1 MKIRSA
7 IFSFAAVLGVGCAR
21 APSTTVRP
29 VRTPLQALR
38 WSIDSLVNQP
48 QFARTNLGF
57 LIIDPTTG
65 DTLYSHNAG
74 KLFVP
79 ASNQKI
85 LTSTVA
91 LAQLGANYRFR
102 TTFVT
107 HGKVTNGVLDG
118 DLIVI
123 GRGDP
128 TISDRVKGSA
138 QAFLQTVADSI
149 GARGIQRITGS
160 VRAGGNAFPDSV
172 YGYGWEWDDLRGESA
187 APVDELEFNEG
198 MIQSST
204 RIAGRDTIVSVAT
217 NSPTNAYLGALMAGL
232 TKRGVTVGQPAPAIG
247 IDSLTSPV
255 DTIYSFYS
263 PPLRDI
269 LKPFL
274 KPSQNQIGE
283 ALIKTLGLEKTG
295 VGIADSGAL
304 VVKRQL
310 ATWGVDSTSTVIYD
324 GSGMSRHDLVTPEAI
339 VKILVGIQRDTA
351 FSAFYDALPIAGVD
365 GTVRTRMTGTAAAN
379 NMHAK
384 TGTLEFV
391 RSLSGYITTAAGEKL
406 VFSMLSNHYPGS
418 VADVTKLQDQVG
430 ILMANYR
437 GSSTR

>member
-1 MKIRSA
+1 MMRKSMMGILFVALVACTPTANSG
-7 IFSFAAVLGVGCAR
+7 I
-21 APSTTVRP
+21 APA
-29 VRTPLQALR
+29 RTPREALR

-48 QFARTNLGF
+48 KFAPATLGF
-57 LIIDPTTG
+57 LVVDPKTG

-85 LTSTVA
+85 LSGSVA
-91 LAQLGANYRFR
+91 LAQLGADYRYR

-107 HGKVTNGVLDG
+107 HGKIANGVLDG

-128 TISDRVKGSA
+128 TVSDRVKGSA
-138 QAFLQTVADSI
+138 MAFMQTVADSI
-149 GARGIQRITGS
+149 AAKGIHHITGA
-160 VRAGGNAFPDSV
+160 VRPGGDAFPDSI

-198 MIQSST
+198 MT
-204 RIAGRDTIVSVAT
+204 VRPAKVGGRDTVVAVAT
-217 NSPTNAYLGALMAGL
+217 DSPTNTYLAALALGL
-232 TKRGVTVGQPAPAIG
+232 NKRGVVIDHAVGG
-247 IDSLTSPV
+247 IDSLTAPA

-263 PPLRDI
+263 PPLREI
-269 LKPFL
+269 LKSFL
-274 KPSQNQIGE
+274 KPSQNQTGE

-295 VGIADSGAL
+295 VGIADSGAVVIRKQL
-304 VVKRQL
+304 V
-310 ATWGVDSTSTVIYD
+310 AWGVDSTSTVIYD

-339 VKILVGIQRDTA
+339 VKILIGIQKDIA
-351 FSAFYDALPIAGVD
+351 FMAFYDALPIVGVD
-365 GTVRTRMTGTAAAN
+365 GTVRTRMLGSAAVGN
-379 NMHAK
+379 IHAK

-391 RSLSGYITTAAGEKL
+391 RSLSGYVTTAVGEKL

-418 VADVTKLQDQVG
+418 VSDINKLQDAIG
-430 ILMANYR
+430 ILLANYR
-437 GSSTR
+437 GTSSQ

>member
-1 MKIRSA
+1 MTMRKTLMGLIACGSMACAPATNVGVTPARS
-7 IFSFAAVLGVGCAR
+7 
-21 APSTTVRP
+21 
-29 VRTPLQALR
+29 PLQALR

-48 QFARTNLGF
+48 KFAPATLGF
-57 LIIDPTTG
+57 LVIDPRTG

-74 KLFVP
+74 KLFIP

-85 LTSTVA
+85 LTSTVS
-91 LAQLGANYRFR
+91 LAQLGPDYRFR
-102 TTFVT
+102 TAIVT
-107 HGKVTNGVLDG
+107 HGKVANGILDG

-128 TISDRVKGSA
+128 TVSDRVKGNA
-138 QAFLQTVADSI
+138 MAFMQSVADSI
-149 GARGIQRITGS
+149 IARGIHHITGS
-160 VRAGGNAFPDSV
+160 VRAGGDAFPDSI
-172 YGYGWEWDDLRGESA
+172 YGYGWEWDDIHGESA

-198 MIQSST
+198 MT
-204 RIAGRDTIVSVAT
+204 TRTARIAGRDTVVPIAT
-217 NSPTNAYLGALMAGL
+217 DSPTNTYLSALVTGL
-232 TKRGVTVGQPAPAIG
+232 AKRGVAIDRPTIG

-295 VGIADSGAL
+295 VGMTDSGA
-304 VVKRQL
+304 VVIRKQL
-310 ATWGVDSTSTVIYD
+310 AAWGVDSTSTVIYD

-339 VKILVGIQRDTA
+339 VKILVGIQLDPA
-351 FSAFYDALPIAGVD
+351 FPAFYDALPIVGVD
-365 GTVRTRMTGTAAAN
+365 GTVRTRMLGSAAVGN
-379 NMHAK
+379 IHAK

-391 RSLSGYITTAAGEKL
+391 RSLSGYATTAGGEKL
-406 VFSMLSNHYPGS
+406 VFSMLSNHYPGPVS
-418 VADVTKLQDQVG
+418 DINKLQDAIG
-430 ILMANYR
+430 ILLVNYR
-437 GSSTR
+437 GTSSQ

>member
-1 MKIRSA
+1 MNKTGLLCLA
-7 IFSFAAVLGVGCAR
+7 VVAACTPQPATRVI
-21 APSTTVRP
+21 P
-29 VRTPLQALR
+29 VRTPLETLR
-38 WSIDSLVNQP
+38 WSIVSLVNDP
-48 QFARTNLGF
+48 RFARGNLGF
-57 LIIDPTTG
+57 LVVDPQTG

-74 KLFVP
+74 KLFMP

-91 LAQLGANYRFR
+91 LAQLGPDYRFA

-107 HGKVTNGVLDG
+107 HGRITNGVLDG

-128 TISDRVKGSA
+128 TVSDRVKGNA
-138 QAFLQTVADSI
+138 MAFMQSVADSLV
-149 GARGIQRITGS
+149 ARGIHRINGS
-160 VRAGGNAFPDSV
+160 VRAGGNAFPDSI

-198 MIQSST
+198 MTQHTVHID
-204 RIAGRDTIVSVAT
+204 GRDTLVAIAT
-217 NSPTNAYLGALMAGL
+217 DSPTNLYLSALTSGL
-232 TKRGVTVGQPAPAIG
+232 TKRGVVLAQSQPAGGFDNLNAP
-247 IDSLTSPV
+247 L
-255 DTIYSFYS
+255 DTIYTFYS

-295 VGIADSGAL
+295 VGMTDSGA
-304 VVKRQL
+304 VVIKRQL
-310 ATWGVDSTSTVIYD
+310 AAWGIDSMSTVIYD

-339 VKILVGIQRDTA
+339 VKILVGIQRDPS
-351 FSAFYDALPIAGVD
+351 FPAFYDALPIAGVD
-365 GTVRTRMTGTAAAN
+365 GTVRTRMVGTAAQN
-379 NMHAK
+379 NIHAK

-391 RSLSGYITTAAGEKL
+391 RSLSGYVTTASGEKL
-406 VFSMLSNHYPGS
+406 VFSMLSNHYPGH
-418 VADVTKLQDQVG
+418 VADVTRLQDQVG
-430 ILMANYR
+430 VLLATYR
-437 GSSTR
+437 GRPTQ

>member
-1 MKIRSA
+1 MMRKSMIGM
-7 IFSFAAVLGVGCAR
+7 FVVVAAACT
-21 APSTTVRP
+21 PTTNTGITP

-48 QFARTNLGF
+48 KFVRATLGF
-57 LIIDPTTG
+57 LVVDPKTG

-85 LTSTVA
+85 LSGTVA
-91 LAQLGANYRFR
+91 LAQLGADYRFR

-107 HGKVTNGVLDG
+107 HGKIENGVLNG

-128 TISDRVKGSA
+128 TVSDRVKGNA
-138 QAFLQTVADSI
+138 MAFMQGVADSI
-149 GARGIQRITGS
+149 AAKGIRRITGS
-160 VRAGGNAFPDSV
+160 LRPGGDAFPDSI

-187 APVDELEFNEG
+187 APVDELELNEG
-198 MIQSST
+198 MT
-204 RIAGRDTIVSVAT
+204 VRPARVGGRDTVVAVAT
-217 NSPTNAYLGALMAGL
+217 DSPTNTYLAALALGL
-232 TKRGVTVGQPAPAIG
+232 NKRGVVIDHAAGG
-247 IDSLTSPV
+247 IDSLSTPA

-269 LKPFL
+269 LKSFL
-274 KPSQNQIGE
+274 KPSQNQTGE
-283 ALIKTLGLEKTG
+283 ALIRTLGLEKTG
-295 VGIADSGAL
+295 VGMADSGA
-304 VVKRQL
+304 VVIRKQL
-310 ATWGVDSTSTVIYD
+310 TAWGVDSTSTVIYD

-339 VKILVGIQRDTA
+339 VKILIGIQKDTA
-351 FSAFYDALPIAGVD
+351 FMAFYDALPIVGVD
-365 GTVRTRMTGTAAAN
+365 GTVRTRMLGSTAVGN
-379 NMHAK
+379 IHAK

-391 RSLSGYITTAAGEKL
+391 RSLSGYVTTAVGEKL

-418 VADVTKLQDQVG
+418 VSDINKLQDAIG
-430 ILMANYR
+430 ILLANYR
-437 GSSTR
+437 GTSSQ